1 MSLHFQGTLIRVF
14 ATNNCARI
22 AELRRGI
29 DAAKIFSLALS
40 MSGTLLAATSD
51 KSTLHVFDIP
61 NPSRAP
67 TIDAAHRGKYAST
80 INNDGVDKPGA
91 QRWGVLGKIPLL
103 PRAFSDVYSFASVH
117 FEIGDETI
125 SRPGSAK
132 TLLHAPQ
139 IPGVPGGR
147 PPKGVI
153 GWIGDDKI
161 ILLGAGRD
169 GRWEKFVIA
178 TTDEGKR
185 VIIREG
191 WKRYLGAN

>member
-1 MSLHFQGTLIRVF
+1 MIRVF

-29 DAAKIFSLALS
+29 DTAKIFSLAIS

-61 NPSRAP
+61 SHSRTQTVDTANKVNQYG
-67 TIDAAHRGKYAST
+67 TAAS
-80 INNDGVDKPGA
+80 NNGVDGLGT
-91 QRWGVLGKIPLL
+91 QRWGILGKIPLL
-103 PRAFSDVYSFASVH
+103 PRAFSDMYSFASVH
-117 FEIGDETI
+117 FEIGNESL

-132 TLLHAPQ
+132 TLLNAPQ
-139 IPGVPGGR
+139 IPGIPGGR

-169 GRWEKFVIA
+169 GRWEKFVMA

-185 VIIREG
+185 IIVREG